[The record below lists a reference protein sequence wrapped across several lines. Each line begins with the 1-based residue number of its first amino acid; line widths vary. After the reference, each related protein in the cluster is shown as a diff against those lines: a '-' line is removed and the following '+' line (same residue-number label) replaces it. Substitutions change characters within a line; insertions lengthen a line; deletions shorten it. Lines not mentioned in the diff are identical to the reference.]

1 MRYSDDIIEEIR
13 FGNDIVELINGY
25 TQLKQRGSSYVGLC
39 PFHKEST
46 PSFSVS
52 PDKQLYHCFGC
63 GASGTVFN
71 FVMDIENYDFVDALK
86 FLADRI
92 NYTLPEP
99 NSAFDNTV
107 LQKKQD
113 LYHIHK
119 IVAKKFYENLLMP
132 QADIANAYLDKRNL
146 TKNTRIKFGLGYS
159 LLKKDDIYNFLKQK
173 GYSDDIILE
182 TGLVIK
188 SKNNTFFDRFSGR
201 LIFPIIDTQG
211 RVIAFGGRD
220 LTDNK
225 KTAKYL
231 NSPETPIFNK
241 SSNLYNINI
250 AKNNKNKELIL
261 VEGYM
266 DVIALCQIGITNVV
280 ASLGTAFNENHI
292 KLLKKY
298 ANKVILL
305 FDSDDAG
312 VNAVLRAIP
321 ILVQN
326 GIYVKVAQVEN
337 AKDPDEYISKFGANS
352 FVSFLNNA
360 KSYIS
365 FQIIQKMKK
374 YNLDNPIQKVEFTK
388 QVSNIISSL
397 SSPVERDVFI
407 DEASQ
412 ITNISKDA
420 ITAEVVLS
428 LQNKNLIEKAPIKK
442 YKSPKV
448 LNNKL
453 DEARQ
458 SILYILATNKTIY
471 QKLKNYITPNDFLD
485 DFYVKLANIIYQYN
499 EENKPIYPA
508 EIALKFEDTN
518 LQKQISKIFMLK
530 IDFYNSD
537 KLEKIINDQIK
548 IIKKAYLDK
557 IILQDT
563 NTQNVQ
569 NALKDKKFFETLY
582 INI

>member
-321 ILVQN
+321 ILIQN

-365 FQIIQKMKK
+365 FQIIQKMKE

>member
-71 FVMDIENYDFVDALK
+71 FVMDIENYDFIDALK

-99 NSAFDNTV
+99 NGTFNNTI

-119 IVAKKFYENLLMP
+119 IVAKKFYENLLTP

-146 TKNTRIKFGLGYS
+146 TKNTRVKFGLGYS

-182 TGLVIK
+182 SGLVIK
-188 SKNNTFFDRFSGR
+188 SKNSTFFDRFSGR

-321 ILVQN
+321 ILIQN

-365 FQIIQKMKK
+365 FQIIQKMKE

-407 DEASQ
+407 NEASQ

-420 ITAEVVLS
+420 IRDEVTLS
-428 LQNKNLIEKAPIKK
+428 LQNKNLIEKTPIKK
-442 YKSPKV
+442 HKPIQV

-458 SILYILATNKTIY
+458 SILYILATNKNIY
-471 QKLKNYITPNDFLD
+471 QKLKNYITPDDFLD
-485 DFYVKLANIIYQYN
+485 DLYVKLANIIYQYN
-499 EENKPIYPA
+499 EENKTIYPA
-508 EIALKFEDTN
+508 EIALKFEDVN
-518 LQKQISKIFMLK
+518 KQKDISKIFMLK
-530 IDFYNSD
+530 IDFYNSNN
-537 KLEKIINDQIK
+537 LEKIINDQVK

-557 IILQDT
+557 IILEDT

-569 NALKDKKFFETLY
+569 KALKDKKFFESLY

>member
-71 FVMDIENYDFVDALK
+71 FVMDIENYDFIDALK